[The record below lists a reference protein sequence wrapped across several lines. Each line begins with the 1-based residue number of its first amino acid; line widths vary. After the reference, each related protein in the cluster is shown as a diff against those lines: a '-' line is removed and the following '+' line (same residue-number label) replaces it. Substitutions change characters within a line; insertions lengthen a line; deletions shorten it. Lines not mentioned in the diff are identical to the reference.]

1 MEGSAKSMYGGL
13 WDQMDHVGWKGSCVG
28 VCRVRRTWRARH
40 SQCMV
45 VFGIRGTM
53 EGWKGS
59 CVGVCRARRTWRARH
74 NQCMVVF
81 GISGTMGGWKG
92 SCMTLS
98 RARRTWK
105 AQQSQCMVVFGI
117 RGTMKG
123 GRGHAWG
130 SVGPEGHGE
139 VAIINAWWFWDQ
151 RDHGRVEGVMRGGL

>member
-1 MEGSAKSMYGGL
+1 MHGGM
-13 WDQMDHVGWKGSCVG
+13 WDQRGHV
-28 VCRVRRTWRARH
+28 
-40 SQCMV
+40 
-45 VFGIRGTM
+45 
-53 EGWKGS
+53 GWKGS

-81 GISGTMGGWKG
+81 GISGTMEGWKG

-130 SVGPEGHGE
+130 SVGPEGYGGLSKVHVWGAVGSE
-139 VAIINAWWFWDQ
+139 
-151 RDHGRVEGVMRGGL
+151 GPCRVEGVMRGGL